1 MITFHWWPNRP
12 VVAIALVAAWVCLV
26 PAVAW
31 GFQSDAEQVIDS
43 AVKFLL
49 AKQADDG
56 AWHSEHYGAMKQ
68 GAANTSLIL
77 YALSHLRPDELQQH
91 SEAIQRA
98 AAFLQPGIKRNG
110 CVANPEGSLD
120 YPIYSTA
127 MVLTVHKR
135 IGLGLKPLQ
144 VEAMI
149 KYLLDSQCTNQ
160 RGFDDQNPNQG
171 GWDILGPGSTGGKT
185 SGANVSVTFYVVEA
199 LVAYQ
204 ATSDGVEAGV
214 EKEKPGHK
222 KIELSNELAQK
233 VDVALAAASRW
244 CQRIVERSPDGGF
257 YFTSEHKSLLNK
269 AGWRDKTRTAPL
281 AYGTPTCDGLGVLL
295 KLATEPDDNAVSRSV
310 DWLENRPDVDVVP
323 GFKSSAD
330 DIGWPS
336 SLKFYYLAA
345 LSRSLSQ
352 FEQEKARSIR
362 EAITQQLVEA
372 QLVSGAWK
380 NDSSRM
386 RENDVLIATPLGL
399 IAILNCRPNSK

>member
-171 GWDILGPGSTGGKT
+171 GWDILGP
-185 SGANVSVTFYVVEA
+185 
-199 LVAYQ
+199 
-204 ATSDGVEAGV
+204 
-214 EKEKPGHK
+214 
-222 KIELSNELAQK
+222 
-233 VDVALAAASRW
+233 
-244 CQRIVERSPDGGF
+244 
-257 YFTSEHKSLLNK
+257 
-269 AGWRDKTRTAPL
+269 
-281 AYGTPTCDGLGVLL
+281 
-295 KLATEPDDNAVSRSV
+295 
-310 DWLENRPDVDVVP
+310 
-323 GFKSSAD
+323 
-330 DIGWPS
+330 
-336 SLKFYYLAA
+336 
-345 LSRSLSQ
+345 
-352 FEQEKARSIR
+352 
-362 EAITQQLVEA
+362 
-372 QLVSGAWK
+372 
-380 NDSSRM
+380 
-386 RENDVLIATPLGL
+386 
-399 IAILNCRPNSK
+399 